1 MSRKLAEEEFGAHR
15 PQPMEKAGQLQRRDS
30 VNAEHLYRLR
40 IVAEQHRAAIAGP
53 PPQALLPKGHLPVVE
68 IQPDIGIKQLELIYG
83 RYRCSR
89 WFRDQVDRSYG
100 RPRRVRERGC

>member
-1 MSRKLAEEEFGAHR
+1 MARKLAEEEFGAHR

-53 PPQALLPKGHLPVVE
+53 PPQALLAEGCLPVVK
-68 IQPDIGIKQLELIYG
+68 IQPDIGVKKLELVYR
-83 RYRCSR
+83 RYRRCR
-89 WFRDQVDRSYG
+89 RLRDSVDASYG
-100 RPRRVRERGC
+100 